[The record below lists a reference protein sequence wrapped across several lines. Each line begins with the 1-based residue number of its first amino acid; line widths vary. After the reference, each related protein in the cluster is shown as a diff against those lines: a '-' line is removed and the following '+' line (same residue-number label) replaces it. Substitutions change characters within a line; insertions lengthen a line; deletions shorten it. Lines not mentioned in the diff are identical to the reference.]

1 MSGDE
6 ELSQGSIFQSMLRC
20 DTDCGCCDGQCG
32 SKSFLSDV
40 PYFKEIKEDEQGTI
54 HDERQLTLFERI
66 DMLEQEVRM
75 LRQELKASKDKKE
88 GSFY

>member
-20 DTDCGCCDGQCG
+20 DNDCGFCDCCPNPLIDNPQNQSGN
-32 SKSFLSDV
+32 
-40 PYFKEIKEDEQGTI
+40 EDYKIGLI
-54 HDERQLTLFERI
+54 SDERQLTLFERI

-75 LRQELKASKDKKE
+75 LRLELKASKDKKE